1 MNRIWL
7 AAGAGDGQG
16 GTFTGSVT
24 TARSRRRWPHSP
36 SGSTRPAAAGGSPG
50 HATLTAPAASLST
63 LSSLNPQTELTGDL
77 RPLTGKFNTKSQHQ
91 QQPRRRLGRAGP
103 PAASA
108 GPASPSSP
116 AWQGCRCGRQSGG
129 GEAARNDGKSPGKL
143 VWSHR
148 GHRSLIG
155 HVSNVRRSLG
165 QRLPQ
170 DDLEVLVC
178 RTL

>member
-1 MNRIWL
+1 MTRTWL
-7 AAGAGDGQG
+7 AARAAAGPG
-16 GTFTGSVT
+16 GTCTGSVT

-63 LSSLNPQTELTGDL
+63 LSSLNPQTELTDDL

-91 QQPRRRLGRAGP
+91 QQSRRRLGRAGP

-116 AWQGCRCGRQSGG
+116 AWQGGPSGRPSAGRA
-129 GEAARNDGKSPGKL
+129 AARYYGQNPATMPRPDPG
-143 VWSHR
+143 
-148 GHRSLIG
+148 
-155 HVSNVRRSLG
+155 
-165 QRLPQ
+165 
-170 DDLEVLVC
+170 D

>member
-1 MNRIWL
+1 MTRTWL
-7 AAGAGDGQG
+7 AARAAAGPG
-16 GTFTGSVT
+16 GTCTGSVT

-36 SGSTRPAAAGGSPG
+36 SGSTRPAAAGGSLGPG
-50 HATLTAPAASLST
+50 TLTAPAASLST
-63 LSSLNPQTELTGDL
+63 LASLNPQTELTGDL

-129 GEAARNDGKSPGKL
+129 GEAAPKSGESPGK
-143 VWSHR
+143 V
-148 GHRSLIG
+148 
-155 HVSNVRRSLG
+155 
-165 QRLPQ
+165 
-170 DDLEVLVC
+170 VL
-178 RTL
+178 